1 MNSMEKADI
10 IVIGAGIAGLTA
22 GLYASRAGMNVI
34 ILDKFGAGGQL
45 LQIAEIENYPGIFPS
60 ISGFELSQTLYNQAI
75 EAGTKFVQSAVMS
88 VDKKDSTFYVKT
100 QENSYESLTLIVAT
114 GAEHRKINLPGEEKF
129 TGKGVSYCAVC
140 DGNFFKGKT
149 VAVVGGGDSACTE
162 ALYLADI
169 AEHVHLIHRRDTFRA
184 TKTLADKTAS
194 NNNITLHLQTVVEE
208 IEGTS
213 FVESLKLKNTATGT
227 STRLNVSGVFIC
239 AGMIPQADLLSMIPK
254 DKNGY
259 IIASEKM
266 STTTPGLFVAG
277 DVRTKPLRQLITAA
291 NDGAIAAESAAE
303 FIRNNK

>member
-60 ISGFELSQTLYNQAI
+60 ISGFELSQTLYNQAK
-75 EAGTKFVQSAVMS
+75 EAGAKFVQSAVIS

-100 QENSYESLTLIVAT
+100 QENSYESLTLIIAT

-194 NNNITLHLQTVVEE
+194 NNKITLHLQTVVEE